1 MTRRLL
7 HLIGVPLL
15 LTAALAGCS
24 KAEHSRVASAGVL
37 ASASAGTVKGGLD
50 DAELGRKFVGC
61 MRTEGIDIADPKDG
75 AFVAP
80 AEPAAGADPAD
91 SGQNKNQKALEKC
104 REFMPAG
111 GEPPKVSP
119 EDVEKLRAY
128 AKCIRANGVAGF
140 PDPDP
145 ATGLL
150 VMDKSL
156 VVKPEDMKK
165 ASAACQSVAPDA
177 GLGVAQ
183 GNG

>member
-15 LTAALAGCS
+15 LAAALAGCS
-24 KAEHSRVASAGVL
+24 KAADSPGVASAGVTTG
-37 ASASAGTVKGGLD
+37 AGTVKGGPD
-50 DAELGRKFVGC
+50 DAELGRKFAAC
-61 MRTEGIDIADPKDG
+61 MRKEGIEVADPKDG
-75 AFVAP
+75 AIVTP
-80 AEPAAGADPAD
+80 VQPAAEAGGAD

-111 GEPPKVSP
+111 GEPPKLSP
-119 EDVEKLRAY
+119 EDVEKMRAY

-145 ATGLL
+145 ATGML

>member
-15 LTAALAGCS
+15 LAAALAGCS
-24 KAEHSRVASAGVL
+24 KAEDSPKVASAGVT
-37 ASASAGTVKGGLD
+37 AGAGTVKGGLD
-50 DAELGRKFVGC
+50 DAELGRKFAAC
-61 MRTEGIDIADPKDG
+61 MRKEGIDVADPKDG
-75 AFVAP
+75 AIVTP
-80 AEPAAGADPAD
+80 VQPAAEAGAAD

-111 GEPPKVSP
+111 GEPPKLSP
-119 EDVEKLRAY
+119 EDVEKMRAY

-145 ATGLL
+145 ATGML